1 MIRYAPGAKKPKI
14 EVLWADSSVGRAGV
28 LYTPGH
34 RFESCSAYHRGTRR
48 QRGVLLFLEKSLH
61 GTYDKPYMTLLVT
74 GCAGFIG
81 SACSRALAKRFPEA
95 VIVGIDDLSAGKR
108 DAVPEGVRFF
118 KESIL
123 DEVRMNAL
131 FAEYHPEY
139 VFHFAA
145 LPRVAYS
152 VQKPVLTSQVNIV
165 GTTILLEA
173 AHAHGTK
180 RVIFSSSSAVYGAD
194 SSIPTLETASCGPTS
209 PYAAQKLAGEELCR
223 VYSRSL
229 GLDTVCLRYFNVYGP
244 GQRGTDPYSTVIA
257 AWLEAAY
264 FGQERRA
271 YIEGDGSQS
280 RDFCYVDDVVEANI
294 LAMQHASL
302 LRGEAVNIASGEGIS
317 LRDIRERLEQVV
329 GKPLDLEQRP
339 PRIGDVMHTLAS
351 TKKAEDLLGFTA
363 QMSLERGVVQTDAW
377 FRALV
382 A

>member
-1 MIRYAPGAKKPKI
+1 
-14 EVLWADSSVGRAGV
+14 
-28 LYTPGH
+28 
-34 RFESCSAYHRGTRR
+34 
-48 QRGVLLFLEKSLH
+48 
-61 GTYDKPYMTLLVT
+61 MTLLVT

-108 DAVPEGVRFF
+108 DAVPEGVLFF

-123 DEVRMNAL
+123 DEARIHAL
-131 FAEYHPEY
+131 FAQYHPEY

-152 VQKPVLTSQVNIV
+152 VQEPVLTTRVNIV
-165 GTTILLEA
+165 GTNILLEA
-173 AHAHGTK
+173 ARTHGTR
-180 RVIFSSSSAVYGAD
+180 RVIFSSSSAVYGSD
-194 SSIPTLETASCGPTS
+194 VSIPTLETVSCRPAS
-209 PYAAQKLAGEELCR
+209 PYAAQKLACEELCR
-223 VYSRSL
+223 MYSRSL

-271 YIEGDGSQS
+271 YLEGDGSQS

-294 LAMQHASL
+294 LAMQHEPL
-302 LRGEAVNIASGEGIS
+302 LRGEAVNIASGEGAS

-329 GKPLDLEQRP
+329 GKPLDLEQCPSRM
-339 PRIGDVMHTLAS
+339 GDVAHTLAS
-351 TKKAEDLLGFTA
+351 TKKAQDLLGFMA
-363 QMSLERGVVQTDAW
+363 RMSLERGIFQTDAW
-377 FRALV
+377 FRALI